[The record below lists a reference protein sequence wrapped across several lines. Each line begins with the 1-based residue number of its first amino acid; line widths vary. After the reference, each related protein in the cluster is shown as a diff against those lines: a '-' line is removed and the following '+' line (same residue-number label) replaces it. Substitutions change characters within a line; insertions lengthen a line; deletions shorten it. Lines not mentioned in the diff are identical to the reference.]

1 MVKNVWLLGSIRNLT
16 TNIAIT
22 WLNRMFHFTGP
33 YEYYTPP
40 SKYISQEPTYQE
52 HPYHQLVHKKPG
64 ILESLKSMIFSK
76 LGINRQSAI
85 GNRQPSQD
93 LSYYQQGSHQKTGFL
108 EGLKSKIFSK
118 LGINRQATQVSPV
131 VLAIFAAVATA
142 GVGVALGKFSFS
154 FYLKLL
160 QWSAM
165 SMRIKFHKT
174 NF

>member
-16 TNIAIT
+16 NNITIT

-52 HPYHQLVHKKPG
+52 HPIHQLVHKKPG
-64 ILESLKSMIFSK
+64 ILESLKSTLFSK
-76 LGINRQSAI
+76 LGINRQYFSQI
-85 GNRQPSQD
+85 PSQD

-118 LGINRQATQVSPV
+118 LGINRQSTQVSPV
-131 VLAIFAAVATA
+131 VLAIFAAVAAA
-142 GVGVALGKFSFS
+142 GVGVAIGTFSFS

-165 SMRIKFHKT
+165 SMRSKFHKT
-174 NF
+174 IF